1 MYYRSNETGR
11 IISDVSIRVLEDIY
25 GDGAVE
31 TAIKLGTIAPIENP
45 SVIDCIRDST
55 RVTAI
60 YRYREIHK
68 CGLLEA
74 RTGVEALEKDMARF
88 SKK

>member
-1 MYYRSNETGR
+1 MYYRSNVTGR
-11 IISDVSIRVLEDIY
+11 IISDASIRVLDDVY
-25 GDGAVE
+25 GAGFVDE
-31 TAIKLGTIAPIENP
+31 AISFGTIVPIENP
-45 SVIDCIRDST
+45 SVIDCIRDGT
-55 RVTAI
+55 RVAAI

-74 RTGVEALEKDMARF
+74 RAGVDALEKDMARF